1 MPEKKLKRNYKDSL
15 FRMIFNNEEKIRE
28 LYNALEDTSFGDEVP
43 IIIETLENALFV
55 DVSNDLAF
63 QIDNRFVVLV
73 EHQSTLCENMPYR
86 MLGYTARTFERIYKD
101 VNFFSTKKQHI
112 MAPEFYVLYNGTE
125 ELPEESL
132 IRLSD
137 CYIDGSPENSIEI
150 VVKILDVS
158 YNKDK
163 KILKKS
169 RTLYE
174 YSRFIQIVRET
185 LAASSDKE
193 AAAKEAVRIAM
204 SEGLLKEFL
213 GVYGLEA
220 ADMAFREFNYEE
232 FIEQIKQD
240 YFNDGVELGKK
251 NGLELGERKGK
262 AAGLIETY
270 QELGISREET
280 VARVKEKMGLS
291 VEEAEAYMD
300 IFWKE

>member
-1 MPEKKLKRNYKDSL
+1 M
-15 FRMIFNNEEKIRE
+15 
-28 LYNALEDTSFGDEVP
+28 P

-55 DVSNDLAF
+55 DIVNDLAF
-63 QIDNRFVVLV
+63 QIGNRFVVLI
-73 EHQSTLCENMPYR
+73 EHQSYLCPNMPYR

-101 VNFFSTKKQHI
+101 VNFFSTKKQLV

-125 ELPEESL
+125 ELPEEST

-137 CYIDGSPENSIEI
+137 CYIDDSPENSIEI

-158 YNKDK
+158 YNEDK
-163 KILKKS
+163 RILKKS

-174 YSRFIQIVRET
+174 YNRFLQIVRET

-193 AAAKEAVRIAM
+193 AAAWEAVRIAM
-204 SEGLLKEFL
+204 NEGLLKDFL

-240 YFNDGVELGKK
+240 YFSEGVK
-251 NGLELGERKGK
+251 LGEQKGVKLGEQRGK

-270 QELGISREET
+270 RELGISREDT
-280 VARVKEKMGLS
+280 AAKVMEKMDLS
-291 VEEAEAYMD
+291 AEEAQQYMD
-300 IFWKE
+300 AYWKE

>member
-1 MPEKKLKRNYKDSL
+1 M
-15 FRMIFNNEEKIRE
+15 F
-28 LYNALEDTSFGDEVP
+28 
-43 IIIETLENALFV
+43 
-55 DVSNDLAF
+55 
-63 QIDNRFVVLV
+63 
-73 EHQSTLCENMPYR
+73 LCEADYAAR
-86 MLGYTARTFERIYKD
+86 GYTARTFEHIYKD
-101 VNFFSTKKQHI
+101 VNFFSTKKQQI
-112 MAPEFYVLYNGTE
+112 MAPEFYILYNGTE

-163 KILKKS
+163 NILKKS

-220 ADMAFREFNYEE
+220 ADMAFREFNYEA

-240 YFNDGVELGKK
+240 YFNDGVELG
-251 NGLELGERKGK
+251 ERKGK
-262 AAGLIETY
+262 AAGLIEMY
-270 QELGISREET
+270 QALGIPREEAVT
-280 VARVKEKMGLS
+280 RVKEKMGLS
-291 VEEAEAYMD
+291 AEEAETYMD
-300 IFWKE
+300 VFWKK

>member
-1 MPEKKLKRNYKDSL
+1 
-15 FRMIFNNEEKIRE
+15 
-28 LYNALEDTSFGDEVP
+28 
-43 IIIETLENALFV
+43 
-55 DVSNDLAF
+55 
-63 QIDNRFVVLV
+63 
-73 EHQSTLCENMPYR
+73 
-86 MLGYTARTFERIYKD
+86 
-101 VNFFSTKKQHI
+101 
-112 MAPEFYVLYNGTE
+112 MAPEFYVLYNGIE
-125 ELPEESL
+125 ELPEESV

-137 CYIDGSPENSIEI
+137 CYMDGSPENSIEI
-150 VVKILDVS
+150 DVKTLDVS

-185 LAASSDKE
+185 LAASTDKE

-220 ADMAFREFNYEE
+220 ANMAFREFNYEE

-240 YFNDGVELGKK
+240 YFNDGVELGEKK
-251 NGLELGERKGK
+251 GLELGERKGK

-270 QELGISREET
+270 QELGVSREET
-280 VARVKEKMGLS
+280 VTRVKEKMRLS
-291 VEEAEAYMD
+291 VEDAEAYMD

>member
-125 ELPEESL
+125 ELPEESV

-240 YFNDGVELGKK
+240 YFNDGVELG
-251 NGLELGERKGK
+251 ESKGK

-280 VARVKEKMGLS
+280 VTRVKERMGLS

>member
-1 MPEKKLKRNYKDSL
+1 MAPAFY
-15 FRMIFNNEEKIRE
+15 F
-28 LYNALEDTSFGDEVP
+28 LYNA
-43 IIIETLENALFV
+43 I
-55 DVSNDLAF
+55 
-63 QIDNRFVVLV
+63 
-73 EHQSTLCENMPYR
+73 
-86 MLGYTARTFERIYKD
+86 
-101 VNFFSTKKQHI
+101 
-112 MAPEFYVLYNGTE
+112 E
-125 ELPEESL
+125 ELPEESV

-137 CYIDGSPENSIEI
+137 CYMDSYPENSIEI

-163 KILKKS
+163 NILKKS

-185 LAASSDKE
+185 LAASSDRE

-240 YFNDGVELGKK
+240 YFNDGVELG
-251 NGLELGERKGK
+251 ERKGK
-262 AAGLIETY
+262 AAGLIEMY
-270 QELGISREET
+270 QELGIPR
-280 VARVKEKMGLS
+280 
-291 VEEAEAYMD
+291 EEAETYMD
-300 IFWKE
+300 VFWKK

>member
-1 MPEKKLKRNYKDSL
+1 
-15 FRMIFNNEEKIRE
+15 
-28 LYNALEDTSFGDEVP
+28 
-43 IIIETLENALFV
+43 
-55 DVSNDLAF
+55 
-63 QIDNRFVVLV
+63 
-73 EHQSTLCENMPYR
+73 
-86 MLGYTARTFERIYKD
+86 
-101 VNFFSTKKQHI
+101 
-112 MAPEFYVLYNGTE
+112 MAPAFYVLYNGIE
-125 ELPEESL
+125 ELPEESV

-163 KILKKS
+163 NILKKS

-240 YFNDGVELGKK
+240 YFNDGVELG
-251 NGLELGERKGK
+251 ERKGK
-262 AAGLIETY
+262 AAGLIEMY
-270 QELGISREET
+270 QELGIPR
-280 VARVKEKMGLS
+280 
-291 VEEAEAYMD
+291 EEAETYMD
-300 IFWKE
+300 VFWKK

>member
-1 MPEKKLKRNYKDSL
+1 
-15 FRMIFNNEEKIRE
+15 
-28 LYNALEDTSFGDEVP
+28 
-43 IIIETLENALFV
+43 
-55 DVSNDLAF
+55 
-63 QIDNRFVVLV
+63 
-73 EHQSTLCENMPYR
+73 
-86 MLGYTARTFERIYKD
+86 
-101 VNFFSTKKQHI
+101 
-112 MAPEFYVLYNGTE
+112 MAPEFYILYNGTE

-163 KILKKS
+163 NILKKS

-185 LAASSDKE
+185 LAASSDRE

-220 ADMAFREFNYEE
+220 ADMAFREFNYEA

-240 YFNDGVELGKK
+240 YFNDGV
-251 NGLELGERKGK
+251 ELGERKGK

-270 QELGISREET
+270 QELGIPREEAVT
-280 VARVKEKMGLS
+280 RVKEKMGLS
-291 VEEAEAYMD
+291 AEEAETYMD
-300 IFWKE
+300 VFWKK